1 MFSASIRCLQ
11 NSHGR
16 ALRLVFWQC
25 CGSFYLSLQQ
35 ISAFRAGYF
44 VGAGVLGLVQNAYV
58 AGAPRKLRV
67 RLGYKGTVAEEIVV
81 RTLVM
86 VEEKYSKLGSV

>member
-1 MFSASIRCLQ
+1 M
-11 NSHGR
+11 
-16 ALRLVFWQC
+16 
-25 CGSFYLSLQQ
+25 
-35 ISAFRAGYF
+35 
-44 VGAGVLGLVQNAYV
+44 LGLVQNAYV

-86 VEEKYSKLGSV
+86 VEEKYSKLGSVVKDVWTGKDGVWRQSAVEEEGSVSRGTLQRAPL